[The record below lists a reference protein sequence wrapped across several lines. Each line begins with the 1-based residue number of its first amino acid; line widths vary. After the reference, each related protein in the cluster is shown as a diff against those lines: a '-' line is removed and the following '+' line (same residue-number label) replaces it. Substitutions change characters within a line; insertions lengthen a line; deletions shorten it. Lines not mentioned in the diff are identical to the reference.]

1 MLISACTAGG
11 SKKAWSLCW
20 GLFDYD
26 RYEVD
31 LQLFADEGL
40 FLGRVPEQVN
50 HLPSLFPG
58 VYRKNIREAF
68 PALIRQKHPLIALC
82 RLLVTFAGKTQ
93 GGMRTDRLF
102 RMWRIEKHFIRASQN
117 GV

>member
-1 MLISACTAGG
+1 MEKKKVLFVNFSLHSGG
-11 SKKAWSLCW
+11 IEKSLVTLL

-50 HLPSLFPG
+50 HLPSLFPAYTAKTSG
-58 VYRKNIREAF
+58 
-68 PALIRQKHPLIALC
+68 KHSPL
-82 RLLVTFAGKTQ
+82 
-93 GGMRTDRLF
+93 
-102 RMWRIEKHFIRASQN
+102 
-117 GV
+117 